1 MVIKIIPSRTCVP
14 PEPVDFRRHLKKLSE
29 TMSLEEIASRINKP
43 IEWIKELIK

>member
-1 MVIKIIPSRTCVP
+1 
-14 PEPVDFRRHLKKLSE
+14 LSE